1 MQYRLQSTYLRKI
14 YWAKQ
19 VKAGSRKKKMELIER
34 INPEWRDL
42 SELLKTNPGE
52 ELIRIKKLFK

>member
-1 MQYRLQSTYLRKI
+1 LRKI